1 MSPMIEALLWRL
13 GATSVQTAVLAL
25 AVWALCRSVRRL
37 PATTQTWL
45 WWLVGV
51 QAVIGLLWNAPLQLP
66 VLPAATST
74 PALIAGD
81 SLAPM
86 VMANATASGTS
97 AVASAGAVD
106 VLQGASGP
114 SWALW
119 LAALWV
125 AGVAVMA
132 LGTLRAYRRS
142 RALVRAAAP
151 CTDRALV
158 AALRMAAEAH
168 GLSQPPEIRLSQ
180 QIVSP
185 QLIGPWRPVLLLPAA
200 RLPHM
205 ADDDLDMA
213 LTHELIHLRRRDLWW
228 GLPPS
233 LAQHLFFFHPLVHL
247 AAREY
252 ATAREAAC
260 DAAVVAGHRHC
271 RHDYGRLLLQLG
283 VAPRPHGGVAS
294 ASPSFLS
301 LKRRLLMLQNPTS
314 FPRFGAALILG
325 AVAITGVLPLRLVA
339 MPAAPAVAAA
349 SAAAPAKPAAGV
361 SSTAAPATAAAAAA
375 PATAAATAAPANAAA
390 PAAAASSTSQT
401 FTTTSTHGQI
411 NLSHDP
417 DRDAYVL
424 LQGNDSVM
432 NGSVDDL
439 KHVRR
444 LAGKDGQLMWFRK
457 DGKQYVVRDP
467 DTFKR
472 LNAVYAPVTKLG
484 QAQGALGERQGELGE
499 QQGELG
505 AQMGE
510 LGARAADAAAKHV
523 NASLLDTDARTQQA
537 AERAAREAERAV
549 RQAEQAMQRSGAQQR
564 MQALARQQAAL
575 ATEQADLA
583 SQQAAAS
590 VRADKEAQRIMR
602 EAIAQGL
609 ATQIEG

>member
-1 MSPMIEALLWRL
+1 MSPMIEALLWKL

-51 QAVIGLLWNAPLQLP
+51 QAVVGLLWNAPLQLP

-86 VMANATASGTS
+86 VMANASASGAS
-97 AVASAGAVD
+97 AVASAGAAD

-132 LGTLRAYRRS
+132 LGTVRAYRRS

-180 QIVSP
+180 QIASP

-228 GLPPS
+228 GLLPS

-349 SAAAPAKPAAGV
+349 SAAAPAKSAAGV
-361 SSTAAPATAAAAAA
+361 SSTAAPATAAA
-375 PATAAATAAPANAAA
+375 TAA

-472 LNAVYAPVTKLG
+472 LNAAYAPVTKLG

-505 AQMGE
+505 AQMAE

-523 NASLLDTDARTQQA
+523 NASLLDTDALTQQA

-549 RQAEQAMQRSGAQQR
+549 RQAEQAMQRSGADQR

-575 ATEQADLA
+575 ATEQADLS

>member
-1 MSPMIEALLWRL
+1 MSPMIEALLWKL

-37 PATTQTWL
+37 RATTQTWL

-51 QAVIGLLWNAPLQLP
+51 QAVVGLLWNAPLQLP
-66 VLPAATST
+66 VLPATTPT

-86 VMANATASGTS
+86 VMATATATGAS
-97 AVASAGAVD
+97 AVASAGAAG

-142 RALVRAAAP
+142 RALVRAAAA

-180 QIVSP
+180 QIASP

-228 GLPPS
+228 GLLPS

-314 FPRFGAALILG
+314 FPRLGAALILG

-339 MPAAPAVAAA
+339 MPAAPA
-349 SAAAPAKPAAGV
+349 AAPAKPPTGL
-361 SSTAAPATAAAAAA
+361 SSTVAPAAAAAAA
-375 PATAAATAAPANAAA
+375 PATAAANAAPANAAA
-390 PAAAASSTSQT
+390 ATAAASSTSQT

-432 NGSVDDL
+432 HGSVDDL

-457 DGKQYVVRDP
+457 DGKQYVVRDL

-472 LNAVYAPVTKLG
+472 LNAAYAPITKLG
-484 QAQGALGERQGELGE
+484 QAQGALGERQGKLGE

-505 AQMGE
+505 AQMAE
-510 LGARAADAAAKHV
+510 LGARAAAAAAKHV

-549 RQAEQAMQRSGAQQR
+549 RQAELAMQRSGADQR

-575 ATEQADLA
+575 ATEQATLS

-590 VRADKEAQRIMR
+590 VRADKEARRIMR

-609 ATQIEG
+609 ATQIDG

>member
-1 MSPMIEALLWRL
+1 MSPLIESLLWKL

-51 QAVIGLLWNAPLQLP
+51 QAVVGLLWNAPLQLP
-66 VLPAATST
+66 VLPASTST
-74 PALIAGD
+74 PALIAGN

-86 VMANATASGTS
+86 VMANATASGAS
-97 AVASAGAVD
+97 AVASAGAAD
-106 VLQGASGP
+106 VLQGATGP

-125 AGVAVMA
+125 AGVAVMS

-168 GLSQPPEIRLSQ
+168 GLSQPPDIRLSQ
-180 QIVSP
+180 QIASP

-228 GLPPS
+228 GLLPS

-271 RHDYGRLLLQLG
+271 RHDYGQLLLQLG

-339 MPAAPAVAAA
+339 MPAAPAAAAA
-349 SAAAPAKPAAGV
+349 SAAAPAKPATGV
-361 SSTAAPATAAAAAA
+361 SSTVAPATAAAAAA
-375 PATAAATAAPANAAA
+375 PANAAT

-472 LNAVYAPVTKLG
+472 LNAVYAPITKLG

-609 ATQIEG
+609 ATQIDG